1 MHLIKLGALIFLA
14 LGFACNMA
22 SADTRDERYEELVK
36 SLENAAALER
46 PITRPKYSYDITAHS
61 NCVLAN
67 SKGTQ
72 TPIQSTRISTAC
84 RHKATPK
91 KCRDVSAMPPDN
103 ESKSPQEIC
112 GEECAAAGMWSRK
125 YGECSLD

>member
-1 MHLIKLGALIFLA
+1 MRLIKLLTVCLLVFEFVGAA
-14 LGFACNMA
+14 R
-22 SADTRDERYEELVK
+22 ADLDDLNYL
-36 SLENAAALER
+36 SGYA
-46 PITRPKYSYDITAHS
+46 PIPSPPSPKYSYDITAHS

-84 RHKATPK
+84 RHKATPN
-91 KCRDVSAMPPDN
+91 KCRDVSAIPPDN

-112 GEECAAAGMWSRK
+112 VDECKSAGMWSRK
-125 YGECSLD
+125 YGDCSLD